1 LPNTGEFS
9 ELVGQRK
16 GIRVVNSQ
24 ISKKR
29 TKIVATLG
37 PSSSDEAT
45 IRRMVQAGLNVA
57 RINFSHGEHAEHGMR
72 IDLVRRIAQEEGVV
86 VGILCDIQG
95 PKIRIGKIESGG
107 LNLAPGDKVVL
118 TLDPTASGENNV
130 IALPHPEFVR
140 DLSAGMQL
148 LLDDGNLEF
157 VVEEVAGQNLYC
169 RVVIGGLLT
178 SRKGVMAPKARLT
191 LSAITDKDRA
201 DIEYAISKKTDY
213 LAMSFVR
220 SADDI
225 REMRWLIRHLGGE
238 DTAIIAKIE
247 KHEALENIESIL
259 AASEG
264 IMVARGDL
272 GIETPAEEVPYHQ
285 KRIIRLCNNASKPV
299 ITATQ
304 MLNSMVES
312 PRPTRAEANDVYNAI
327 VDGTDAV
334 MLSNESAAGKYPVV
348 AVETMAN
355 IAAIAEMHLDTSN
368 RGTWGSIKSQENSSE
383 ATADSISEATY
394 HISEA
399 LSPRAIITSTMT
411 GYTARR
417 VARERPRTPIICVT
431 PNETTYSRMS
441 LVWGVTPVLIP
452 EFHTIDEMI
461 QTVVTAVTNAE
472 LAKRGDVVII
482 IAGVPFGVGGQT
494 NLLKIHR
501 IGETTEA

>member
-1 LPNTGEFS
+1 MNG
-9 ELVGQRK
+9 
-16 GIRVVNSQ
+16 Q

-29 TKIVATLG
+29 TKIVATIG
-37 PSSSDEAT
+37 PSSSDEVT
-45 IRRMVQAGLNVA
+45 IRRMIQAGLNVA
-57 RINFSHGEHAEHGMR
+57 RINFSHGEHEEHGAR
-72 IDLVRRIAQEEGVV
+72 IDLVRRIAEEEGVV

-107 LNLAPGDKVVL
+107 ITLAPDDKVTL
-118 TLDPTASGENNV
+118 TLDPNATGANNT

-140 DLSAGMQL
+140 DISRGMQL

-157 VVEEVAGQNLYC
+157 EVEEATGQNLYC

-201 DIEYAISKKTDY
+201 DVEYALLKQADY
-213 LAMSFVR
+213 VAMSFVR

-247 KHEALENIESIL
+247 KHEALENIESII

-285 KRIIRLCNNASKPV
+285 KRIIRLCNEASKPV

-304 MLNSMVES
+304 MLNSMVDS
-312 PRPTRAEANDVYNAI
+312 PRPTRAEASDVYNAI

-334 MLSNESAAGKYPVV
+334 MLSNETAAGKYPVM
-348 AVETMAN
+348 AVQTMAN
-355 IAAIAEMHLDTSN
+355 IAAIAEQHLDSKG
-368 RGTWGSIKSQENSSE
+368 RGSWESLKGHSGNSE
-383 ATADSISEATY
+383 ATADAVSEATY

-399 LSPRAIITSTMT
+399 LSPRAIVTATMT

-417 VARERPRTPIICVT
+417 VARERPSTSIICVT
-431 PNETTYSRMS
+431 PMMTTYRRMS
-441 LVWGVTPVLIP
+441 LVWGVTPLLIP
-452 EFHTIDEMI
+452 EFHTIDAMI
-461 QTVVTAVTNAE
+461 ETVVSAVTEAE
-472 LAKRGDVVII
+472 LVKRGDVILI
-482 IAGVPFGVGGQT
+482 IAGVPFGIGGQT
-494 NLLKIHR
+494 NLLKLHR
-501 IGETTEA
+501 IEETGKTV